1 MKPRITFCAM
11 AVLFVGTLRLHA
23 QIINDVW
30 TGRGPGTNWS
40 TAGNW
45 TLGVPPQGATS
56 NVFFGAGPGGA
67 YTSTVDSNYT
77 VANVDI
83 NLGAGPFTL
92 VPSGGSTLTIIN
104 QLSDQSANAV
114 AINISIGGAG
124 TFVMGIF
131 GGGVGT
137 LTINSTS
144 NTYSGVTR
152 VDSGTLAD
160 GIADAFSPNSVLE
173 VAGPGAINVNFNET
187 VAALSD
193 DTGGFGSVVI
203 SNGSTLF
210 MTGGFSSTFTGVI
223 SGNGGIEKDNVGTLG
238 LSGVNTY
245 TGPTVIGAGGAI
257 SIGFIGLETGSLA
270 SPSVSGAGSLT
281 FILAGNYT
289 YPGTLFGALNVVQ
302 QGPNITTLS
311 GTNTYSGPTFIT
323 GGTLQAGSASAFGG
337 ATGLSPI
344 TIGAGT
350 SLDLNNL
357 SNTVG
362 SISGAGSVTL
372 GSATLTIGDPFSNK
386 FFSGDISGTGS
397 LKFGGGT
404 LTLSGNL
411 NSYSGGTTISNG
423 TLVADNPAGTALGS
437 GPVSISP
444 GASLLLG
451 QLDTSGNIDPGPA
464 IADDGLL
471 EFFRTD
477 NITFANNIGGAG
489 GVGQFGTGMLT
500 LTGNNSYAG
509 ATTVFRGILQAG
521 SGSAFGGASGLSAM
535 VLENTGTLDLNNF
548 SNTVGSISGNAG
560 TFITLGT
567 ATLTAGGNDSAQ
579 TYSGVISGVGGSLV
593 VTGTNFTT
601 LDGANTYTGGTTV
614 TAGAG
619 LSIGDGFTAGAVLPG
634 NVLNNGELQF
644 APASAENVTYA
655 GLISG
660 TGNVFIAG
668 NGTVNLTNLNTYSG
682 GTSVSSELLV
692 GSSTNGPPG
701 VFTAGPVGTGTL
713 TFTSGQFSPSA
724 NVTLANAISLNT
736 DGTYVDNVD
745 GGANGLT
752 LTGLISGI
760 GGIAWRTTGTFEL
773 IGANTFSGGVD
784 MRSGTLLLGSST
796 NGPPISFTTG
806 PIGIGGLVLDTGS
819 IVAAGIPVVAL
830 ANNIDLTA
838 NTQIG
843 NGVNDS
849 SSLDFSGQISGTG
862 NITYAAGSAG
872 SLTLDGAN
880 SFYGTTTINGGTVFA
895 ANNLAFGAGNT
906 VTLQA
911 VGGQTANLSV
921 NSGVTINNTITTAG
935 SGNVISGSGTI
946 GSAVTIDGTVTL
958 SPGNPLG
965 SPLGT
970 LTFNNG
976 LTLATNGSM
985 SFNLLDANGAP
996 GTGFG
1001 TFSVTGGVLNM
1012 SANAG
1017 SLAFNVNSIN
1027 ASGGPALALNFN
1039 SSNGYS
1045 WMFGSS
1051 SSAIAGFLPNG
1062 AQFNILSGGFLN
1074 ATDGGTFSISENAMN
1089 QLFLNFTPVPEPS
1102 TWTLLGLGVLTVVP
1116 FALCRRRRA

>member
-1 MKPRITFCAM
+1 LAF
-11 AVLFVGTLRLHA
+11 LFAGSLELRA
-23 QIINDVW
+23 QFVSDTW
-30 TGRGPGTNWS
+30 TGGGPGTNWS
-40 TAGNW
+40 TANNW
-45 TLGVPPQGATS
+45 SNGVPPSGNTTS
-56 NVFFGAGPGGA
+56 VFFGLAAGP

-77 VANVDI
+77 VSVLQVD
-83 NLGAGPFTL
+83 LGSSNFTL
-92 VPSGGSTLTIIN
+92 NSAGGS
-104 QLSDQSANAV
+104 V
-114 AINISIGGAG
+114 
-124 TFVMGIF
+124 
-131 GGGVGT
+131 
-137 LTINSTS
+137 LTINSTFWDYS
-144 NTYSGVTR
+144 TNLVTLNIGIAGSANFTVVGGGIVLVNTANNAGFTGVYMIT
-152 VDSGTLAD
+152 SGTLIDEVA
-160 GIADAFSPNSVLE
+160 GAFSPNGIMEIGNAGVVE
-173 VAGPGAINVNFNET
+173 VGYNETIAALTDGPGGHGVVSTF
-187 VAALSD
+187 
-193 DTGGFGSVVI
+193 FGT
-203 SNGSTLF
+203 TLF
-210 MTGGFSSTFTGVI
+210 MTGPYSTTFTGVI
-223 SGNGGIEKDNVGTLG
+223 TGSGGIEKDNVGTLG
-238 LSGVNTY
+238 LSGANTY
-245 TGPTVIGAGGAI
+245 TGTTVIGAGGAI
-257 SIGFIGLETGSLA
+257 SIGFIGQETGSLA
-270 SPSVSGAGSLT
+270 SPSVSGAGSLA

-337 ATGLSPI
+337 ATGLSPV

-350 SLDLNNL
+350 ILDLNNFD
-357 SNTVG
+357 NTVG

-372 GSATLTIGDPFSNK
+372 GSATLTIGDPFSVK

-397 LKFGGGT
+397 LNMGGNT

-411 NSYSGGTTISNG
+411 NTYSGGTTISNG
-423 TLVADNPAGTALGS
+423 TLVAENSAGSATGSGPITILPAGT
-437 GPVSISP
+437 
-444 GASLLLG
+444 LLLG
-451 QLDTSGNIDPGPA
+451 QRDTNGSVDPA
-464 IADDGLL
+464 AVITDNGLVD
-471 EFFRTD
+471 FFRSD
-477 NITFANNIGGAG
+477 NFTFANNISGTGGIGQYGAG
-489 GVGQFGTGMLT
+489 TVTVSGTNTYSGPT
-500 LTGNNSYAG
+500 TAFTG
-509 ATTVFRGILQAG
+509 TLQAG
-521 SGSAFGGASGLSAM
+521 SASAFGGATGLSA
-535 VLENTGTLDLNNF
+535 VGFGFNGTLDLNGFN
-548 SNTVGSISGNAG
+548 NTVGSISGGGSGG
-560 TFITLGT
+560 TIL
-567 ATLTAGGNDSAQ
+567 LTGASLTTGGDNS
-579 TYSGVISGVGGSLV
+579 TSTFSGVISGTGGLAIVGTGMTILDGV
-593 VTGTNFTT
+593 NNYAGGTNIVPGAT
-601 LDGANTYTGGTTV
+601 LSVGDGATVGAVIAGNVQNNGLLEFAPAMTDSITFPGIISGIGAVNIGGLGSINLTGLNSYSGGTTV
-614 TAGAG
+614 TR
-619 LSIGDGFTAGAVLPG
+619 
-634 NVLNNGELQF
+634 ELF
-644 APASAENVTYA
+644 
-655 GLISG
+655 
-660 TGNVFIAG
+660 
-668 NGTVNLTNLNTYSG
+668 
-682 GTSVSSELLV
+682 V

-701 VFTAGPVGTGTL
+701 SFTLGPVGTGTL
-713 TFTSGQFSPSA
+713 TFMTGSELSPSA

-736 DGTYVDNVD
+736 DGTYVDNDD

-760 GGIAWRTTGTFEL
+760 GGIAWCTTGTFEL

-830 ANNIDLTA
+830 ANNIDLTG

-843 NGVNDS
+843 NGVGDS
-849 SSLDFSGQISGTG
+849 SALDFSGQISGAG

-880 SFYGTTTINGGTVFA
+880 TFYGTTTINGGTVFA

-1027 ASGGPALALNFN
+1027 AGGGPALALNFS

-1074 ATDGGTFSISENAMN
+1074 ATNGGTFSISENAMN

-1102 TWTLLGLGVLTVVP
+1102 TWALLGLGVLTVVP
-1116 FALCRRRRA
+1116 FALRRRRRA